1 MNNKPYDSQMGS
13 KFAQATYMLET
24 KEGCNM
30 WPRTVT
36 LCPGH
41 CVRNTYVAQMIGHSV
56 TN

>member
-1 MNNKPYDSQMGS
+1 MIAKYMGS

-24 KEGCNM
+24 KEVWNM